1 MSESMQST
9 AMPSLRKKSARPPG
23 RVMDPGNR
31 RRTRCEQAFGGTGA
45 AADGR
50 PGGCVP
56 SSTLGLATG
65 GASRWAG
72 KDSERPC
79 GRQGNSV
86 SSK

>member
-9 AMPSLRKKSARPPG
+9 AMPSLRIRSARPPG
-23 RVMDPGNR
+23 RATGPENR
-31 RRTRCEQAFGGTGA
+31 RRTRCEQASGGTGA

-56 SSTLGLATG
+56 LSTLELATG

-72 KDSERPC
+72 EDSERPC
-79 GRQGNSV
+79 GRQGKSV
-86 SSK
+86 

>member
-1 MSESMQST
+1 MQST
-9 AMPSLRKKSARPPG
+9 PMPSLRIRSARPPG
-23 RVMDPGNR
+23 RAMGPENR
-31 RRTRCEQAFGGTGA
+31 RSTRCERAFSETGA
-45 AADGR
+45 AVEGR

-72 KDSERPC
+72 DDSERSC
-79 GRQGNSV
+79 GRQGKSV

>member
-1 MSESMQST
+1 MQST
-9 AMPSLRKKSARPPG
+9 AMPSRRMRSARPPG
-23 RVMDPGNR
+23 RAMGPENR
-31 RRTRCEQAFGGTGA
+31 RRTRFEQAFGDTGA
-45 AADGR
+45 ATDGR
-50 PGGCVP
+50 PGGCAP

-72 KDSERPC
+72 EESERPR

>member
-9 AMPSLRKKSARPPG
+9 PIPSLRRRSARPFG
-23 RVMDPGNR
+23 RAMGPENR
-31 RRTRCEQAFGGTGA
+31 RRTRCEQAFGEIGA

-50 PGGCVP
+50 PGGCAP

-72 KDSERPC
+72 EDSERPR

>member
-9 AMPSLRKKSARPPG
+9 AMPSLRMRSARPPG
-23 RVMDPGNR
+23 RVMGPENR
-31 RRTRCEQAFGGTGA
+31 SRTRCEQAFGGTGA
-45 AADGR
+45 AVDGR
-50 PGGCVP
+50 PSGCVP

-72 KDSERPC
+72 EESERLC